1 MELGHDYIDY
11 IDDCG
16 TTIMSIFLFILQFN
30 IRAVDFIIYE
40 LIPTI
45 LYAIFEM
52 YKRIFLENP
61 LFYGDREIY
70 FHLQMNIQC

>member
-30 IRAVDFIIYE
+30 VRAVDFIIYE

-45 LYAIFEM
+45 L
-52 YKRIFLENP
+52 
-61 LFYGDREIY
+61 
-70 FHLQMNIQC
+70 